1 MENNDVKNLIETF
14 KAYRELLTPIQGNLQ
29 DFADTYGQLRSDI
42 EKLNTA
48 FDGDAQS
55 NLDKIY
61 KTLSKQAES
70 ATDLSS
76 RIDRFISQTNKY
88 SGDISRMVTVFESV
102 EGKIKALNAIE
113 EAAEAQIA
121 KLDALMEEKKKS
133 YNVKEL
139 SRTLDNYNA
148 NVQKVSEFI
157 NKDVADILS
166 ENQRTLESIK
176 QKNEALAENLKEE
189 GKTVK
194 SLLETFSATAD
205 IIKRI
210 GEKQDV
216 NEAYIFDIL
225 DKWAESRKV
234 RIKK

>member
-1 MENNDVKNLIETF
+1 MDNNDVKNLIEAF
-14 KAYRELLTPIQGNLQ
+14 KGYRELLSPIQANLQ
-29 DFADTYGQLRSDI
+29 DFADTYTQIRGDI
-42 EKLNTA
+42 DKLNTA
-48 FDGDAQS
+48 FDGDVQS

-61 KTLSKQAES
+61 KTLSKQAEG

-76 RIDRFISQTNKY
+76 RIDRFVNQTSRY
-88 SGDISRMVTVFESV
+88 TQDISRLSTIFETVDS
-102 EGKIKALNAIE
+102 KIRALNAVE

-121 KLDALMEEKKKS
+121 KLDILLEEKKKT

-157 NKDVADILS
+157 NKDVAGILS

-176 QKNEALAENLKEE
+176 QKNETLNDNLKEE
-189 GKTVK
+189 GKTVQ
-194 SLLETFSATAD
+194 SLLEIFNASAE

-225 DKWAESRKV
+225 DKWADSRKI